1 MKVGDR
7 VVLILDNVEGV
18 IARVSRPGW
27 FMVHLDGYEDRIE
40 FQASELRVLSGQ
52 PALTENDDAA
62 LQANGWTITTHTRK
76 TGGQAGGTYQTWLP
90 PRGRKAL
97 RSRVEVRRYL
107 ASQQRSAPPTPAA
120 ALPPGVERLLASDAF
135 QLAAA
140 FGGPRGLGALAAA
153 GRALRRVDWAPAWR
167 DLLEAR
173 FQLGRLH
180 ERDGLERACRRAIE
194 RLEGDGSWVPLGILK
209 AYLEA
214 GTPRDARE
222 TYRVADIACP
232 ILWRGPAN
240 VDRSV
245 VPMAGVA
252 ADGRFLP
259 AAQALG
265 VRFYFGEPFSQRR
278 FKLRFNFTATEGP
291 SGGLMDRAYVG
302 LCVRPV
308 AEDTSRR
315 VQELDATFLS
325 SAGFGYG
332 ATLEGGST
340 SPSFSVAD
348 AVDLWMEWNDR
359 GEISAYCYFTDPRG
373 SRNGLRLN
381 LRRLLRRD
389 AGEVGLVPVVGVPMD
404 AKATIGWG
412 GRDSCSFDELMKTQF
427 KDLMRR
433 HSVPVPGETDDA
445 ERGDGAGGGDDDSE
459 SSHGVGAGNAGGN
472 LEQDWTHDDIAAG
485 VDAPS
490 PAPAAAVDLT
500 AGTDFVVPP
509 VRQSYKRRDG

>member
-1 MKVGDR
+1 
-7 VVLILDNVEGV
+7 
-18 IARVSRPGW
+18 
-27 FMVHLDGYEDRIE
+27 
-40 FQASELRVLSGQ
+40 
-52 PALTENDDAA
+52 
-62 LQANGWTITTHTRK
+62 
-76 TGGQAGGTYQTWLP
+76 
-90 PRGRKAL
+90 
-97 RSRVEVRRYL
+97 
-107 ASQQRSAPPTPAA
+107 
-120 ALPPGVERLLASDAF
+120 
-135 QLAAA
+135 
-140 FGGPRGLGALAAA
+140 
-153 GRALRRVDWAPAWR
+153 
-167 DLLEAR
+167 
-173 FQLGRLH
+173 
-180 ERDGLERACRRAIE
+180 
-194 RLEGDGSWVPLGILK
+194 
-209 AYLEA
+209 
-214 GTPRDARE
+214 
-222 TYRVADIACP
+222 
-232 ILWRGPAN
+232 
-240 VDRSV
+240 
-245 VPMAGVA
+245 MAGVA

-278 FKLRFNFTATEGP
+278 YKLRFNFTATEGP

-308 AEDTSRR
+308 AEDASRQ

-340 SPSFSVAD
+340 SPSFTSGD
-348 AVDLWMEWNDR
+348 AVDLWMERNDR
-359 GEISAYCYFTDPRG
+359 GEIYAHCWFTDPRG

-389 AGEVGLVPVVGVPMD
+389 AGEVGLVPVVGVPLG

-433 HSVPVPGETDDA
+433 HSVPVPGDPAPADGSDGA
-445 ERGDGAGGGDDDSE
+445 ERSDGAGD
-459 SSHGVGAGNAGGN
+459 GNAGGN

-500 AGTDFVVPP
+500 AGADFVVPP
-509 VRQSYKRRDG
+509 VRQSYTRRAPGDG

>member
-7 VVLILDNVEGV
+7 VKLILDDVEGV
-18 IARVSRPGW
+18 IGRESRPGW
-27 FMVHLDGYEDRIE
+27 FMVRLDGYEDRIE

-140 FGGPRGLGALAAA
+140 FSGPCGLGALAAA

-173 FQLGRLH
+173 FQLGPFH
-180 ERDGLERACRRAIE
+180 ERSGLELACRRA
-194 RLEGDGSWVPLGILK
+194 LDQANNDSWAPLSIL
-209 AYLEA
+209 AEYLKDSA
-214 GTPRDARE
+214 QYGAPRDARG
-222 TYRVADIACP
+222 TYRLADGACP
-232 ILWRGPAN
+232 VLWRGPAT

-245 VPMAGVA
+245 VPMAGAA

-265 VRFYFGEPFSQRR
+265 VRFYFGEPFSRRRR
-278 FKLRFNFTATEGP
+278 FMRFRFTADRGP
-291 SGGLMDRAYVG
+291 SGGPGGLMNCAYVG
-302 LCVRPV
+302 LCVKDV
-308 AEDTSRR
+308 ADDASRR
-315 VQELDATFLS
+315 VQELDATFIS
-325 SAGFGYG
+325 SFGFGYG

-340 SPSFSVAD
+340 SYGFSAAD
-348 AVDLWMEWNDR
+348 AVDLGLEWNAR
-359 GEISAYCYFTDPRG
+359 GEISASCAFLAEGDDWDERRVHTF
-373 SRNGLRLN
+373 NI
-381 LRRLLRRD
+381 RRLLRRD
-389 AGEVGLVPVVGVPMD
+389 AGEVGLVPVVGVPRG
-404 AKATIGWG
+404 AKAMIGS
-412 GRDSCSFDELMKTQF
+412 GRCYFDDIMKEEF
-427 KDLMRR
+427 KDTMRR
-433 HSVPVPGETDDA
+433 HSVPVPGDP
-445 ERGDGAGGGDDDSE
+445 ERSDDGA
-459 SSHGVGAGNAGGN
+459 GAGNAGGN
-472 LEQDWTHDDIAAG
+472 LEQDWTQDDI
-485 VDAPS
+485 APS

-500 AGTDFVVPP
+500 AGADFVVPP
-509 VRQSYKRRDG
+509 VRQSYTHRAPDDDAVPPHR